1 VTGRPFV
8 LLWRTATAE
17 ASLRAL
23 TKLVALILVEWMD
36 ADGYCR
42 PSQTSI
48 AELANVSLAT
58 VKRAITELKQAG
70 LLRVRSGCGRNG
82 TSAYQAVLKPAT
94 QPRRRTETGST
105 RALNGVSQSYE
116 LGQLGSARSAEAA
129 RGYVETCFTCGER
142 FTAIDEAE
150 TDCEACRGGDGQ

>member
-1 VTGRPFV
+1 VSGRPFV
-8 LLWRTATAE
+8 LRWRTAIAHGD
-17 ASLRAL
+17 LRAL

-36 ADGYCR
+36 VDGYCW

-58 VKRAITELKQAG
+58 VKRAIRELKQAG

-82 TSAYQAVLKPAT
+82 TCAYQAVIASAA
-94 QPRRRTETGST
+94 QPRRRSETGSVK
-105 RALNGVSQSYE
+105 ALNRVPQSYE

-142 FTAIDEAE
+142 FTATDEAE
-150 TDCEACRGGDGQ
+150 TDCEACRGGVGQ